1 VSAAGFGQT
10 SVSTDVPPARL
21 VPVVFINLNVF
32 NREASAEQ
40 GEALCR
46 AVEFLKLPPGSPV
59 PSHLHLSAVKAPSA
73 PPPSCSA
80 AMCPWTP
87 TRRSSSSSV
96 EEVTRRSSSSSVEEL
111 TGTEAGSQNIP
122 VIRPEPTVESPLGRA
137 EDVFD
142 AVLKDFG

>member
-73 PPPSCSA
+73 PSPSCSA

-96 EEVTRRSSSSSVEEL
+96 EEVT
-111 TGTEAGSQNIP
+111 GTEAGSRNIP